1 MYIDL
6 IVIIVIIIALI
17 MYFKHFSAF
26 VFSVAIVDILL
37 RILTFIKLNIGT
49 NALSTFINKYF
60 PVSIP
65 GVITKY
71 TKGTIADV
79 LVWIYVIIMI
89 IFLYY
94 VIKIWFKKK
103 KF

>member
-6 IVIIVIIIALI
+6 IVIVVIIIALI
-17 MYFKHFSAF
+17 MYFRHFSAF
-26 VFSVAIVDILL
+26 IFSIAIVDILL
-37 RILTFIKLNIGT
+37 RILTFIKLNIGQNT
-49 NALSTFINKYF
+49 ISAFINKYF
-60 PVSIP
+60 PSSIP
-65 GVITKY
+65 GIITKY
-71 TKGTIADV
+71 TNGTIADI

>member
-6 IVIIVIIIALI
+6 IVIIVIVLALI
-17 MYFKHFSAF
+17 MYFRHFSAF
-26 VFSVAIVDILL
+26 VFSIAIVDILL
-37 RILTFIKLNIGT
+37 RILTFIRLNIGK
-49 NALSTFINKYF
+49 NALSAFLNKYI

-65 GVITKY
+65 GIITKY
-71 TKGTIADV
+71 TTGTIADI